1 MLRGVGPWLGSSR
14 QRLLGVLCLASLGA
28 AGLAA
33 CEVGDV
39 YVGVK
44 GREPSSCDA
53 DCYVDPS
60 VSEAERGPLDA
71 ELEPTLGAPEWA
83 YPLAGSMLIR
93 NLADVSLQFRREPG
107 QVAFRLDVHADGLER
122 RLYVP
127 CLALADMT
135 ECTYQVPL
143 AFWQELSLA
152 LSGKVVKL
160 ELRGTDGRGVSAPA
174 TLEVE
179 FSPAD
184 VRGGLYYWSS
194 QRPVKADAETNFLSG
209 GLWRVTFG
217 GRLAV
222 PYVQTNGT
230 DLSAP
235 DACIGCHAVSRDG
248 SVVAFTSG
256 KAEEGDVAGNAAFVG
271 RLTVTD
277 AERPTA
283 TYLETPADAPSDS
296 GMIAL
301 DSHGTRVITAFD
313 NAFVLRDARTGEELD
328 RIEPRSLPGDRSPY
342 FPEFSPDDKRVALT
356 IASRVDSEIAVAS
369 GSIAVIDMDGD
380 KFGALHE
387 LVPDSQEA
395 GYHYYP
401 TWSPDGRW
409 IAFVSAPAN
418 ATKSYDQAQSVLKL
432 VSAEGGA
439 VVALNKATK
448 PLGSTTTWPKFS
460 PFFQCPDGSQDCAV
474 DERIFFLT
482 VSSKRDYGF
491 LLRNSTNP
499 LQLAQLWMSAIEL
512 SRLAVSGSDALADP
526 SLPPLWIPYQD
537 IDTRNH
543 LGFWTEVVRCG
554 IDVPCGTSEGCVDH
568 VCTVK

>member
-1 MLRGVGPWLGSSR
+1 MLRGFGPWLGSSR
-14 QRLLGVLCLASLGA
+14 QRVLGALCLASLGA

-44 GREPSSCDA
+44 GREASSCDA

-60 VSEAERGPLDA
+60 VSEEERGPLDA
-71 ELEPTLGAPEWA
+71 ALEPTLAAPEWA

-93 NLADVSLQFRREPG
+93 NLADVRLQFRREPG
-107 QVAFRLDVHADGLER
+107 QVAFRLDVHADGFER

-127 CLALADMT
+127 CLALSDTT

-152 LSGKVVKL
+152 LSGKVVQL

-184 VRGGLYYWSS
+184 VRGGLYYWTGKDVAGED
-194 QRPVKADAETNFLSG
+194 REVRG
-209 GLWRVTFG
+209 VYRVTFG
-217 GRLAV
+217 GRRAV
-222 PYVQTNGT
+222 PYVLPSDEVST
-230 DLSAP
+230 DSSE
-235 DACIGCHAVSRDG
+235 ACVGCHSVSRDG

-256 KAEEGDVAGNAAFVG
+256 SANKDDVWGNAAFLG
-271 RLTVTD
+271 HLTVVD
-277 AERPTA
+277 AERPSSI
-283 TYLETPADAPSDS
+283 LLNELSDAPIDS
-296 GMIAL
+296 AMVAL
-301 DSHGTRVITAFD
+301 DTHGTRVITSSEHM
-313 NAFVLRDARTGEELD
+313 FVLRDARTGEELD
-328 RIEPRSLPGDRSPY
+328 RIERGSLPGGRSPY
-342 FPEFSPDDKRVALT
+342 FPEFSPDDKQVALT
-356 IASRVDSEIAVAS
+356 VAPRADSEIAVSS
-369 GSIAVIDMDGD
+369 GAIAVIDIDGD

-395 GYHYYP
+395 GYHFYP

-432 VSAEGGA
+432 VSADGGS
-439 VVALNKATK
+439 VVSLNKATK
-448 PLGSTTTWPKFS
+448 PLGATPTWPKFS
-460 PFFQCPDGSQDCAV
+460 PFFQCPDGSQDCEA

-482 VSSKRDYGF
+482 FSSKRDYGF
-491 LLRNSTNP
+491 ILKNSLRVSPEEPTT
-499 LQLAQLWMSAIEL
+499 QLWMSAIEL

-537 IDTRNH
+537 IETRNH